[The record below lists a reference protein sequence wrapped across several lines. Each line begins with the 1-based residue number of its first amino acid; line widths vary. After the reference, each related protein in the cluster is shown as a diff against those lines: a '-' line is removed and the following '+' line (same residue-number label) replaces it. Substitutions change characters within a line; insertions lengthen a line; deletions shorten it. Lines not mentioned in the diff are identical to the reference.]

1 MDALISFALCVFVF
15 IVIFWY
21 TRPNKLR
28 SNPPP
33 GPWSPPLVGNIF
45 SVDTTNIHMT
55 FAKLSEKYGKIFRV
69 SLLGN
74 ENVVINDVDLLRKAF
89 LGEEYGEVFN
99 DKPDT
104 FLAKYILFNCD
115 IGFGGANKCTYTLR
129 KMLQKG
135 LKVFGDGVLRFEHQ
149 VIEELDRLVVK
160 INTKNGQDIDIC
172 PLLKKSIAY
181 WMSSLLTG
189 KKANPC
195 DSEIIWD
202 FVEHFVALGTAGE
215 HYLMTIL
222 PIMIY
227 LPGKPGRLYRN
238 CIEARDKILQRF
250 FYQNVNEADAFAKKA
265 DGLAAALIQMQ
276 QEQNQRAG
284 YKVVKDLRGTVL
296 DIFVAGTDN
305 NMTILV
311 NSIAILLKY
320 PECHEKLKLK

>member
-1 MDALISFALCVFVF
+1 
-15 IVIFWY
+15 
-21 TRPNKLR
+21 
-28 SNPPP
+28 
-33 GPWSPPLVGNIF
+33 
-45 SVDTTNIHMT
+45 
-55 FAKLSEKYGKIFRV
+55 
-69 SLLGN
+69 
-74 ENVVINDVDLLRKAF
+74 
-89 LGEEYGEVFN
+89 
-99 DKPDT
+99 
-104 FLAKYILFNCD
+104 
-115 IGFGGANKCTYTLR
+115 
-129 KMLQKG
+129 
-135 LKVFGDGVLRFEHQ
+135 
-149 VIEELDRLVVK
+149 
-160 INTKNGQDIDIC
+160 
-172 PLLKKSIAY
+172 
-181 WMSSLLTG
+181 MSSLLTG

>member
-55 FAKLSEKYGKIFRV
+55 FAKLLEKYGKIFRV

-89 LGEEYGEVFN
+89 LGEEYGVVFN

-129 KMLQKG
+129 QMLQKG

-160 INTKNGQDIDIC
+160 INTKMDRI
-172 PLLKKSIAY
+172 S
-181 WMSSLLTG
+181 T
-189 KKANPC
+189 
-195 DSEIIWD
+195 
-202 FVEHFVALGTAGE
+202 FVPF
-215 HYLMTIL
+215 
-222 PIMIY
+222 
-227 LPGKPGRLYRN
+227 
-238 CIEARDKILQRF
+238 
-250 FYQNVNEADAFAKKA
+250 
-265 DGLAAALIQMQ
+265 
-276 QEQNQRAG
+276 
-284 YKVVKDLRGTVL
+284 
-296 DIFVAGTDN
+296 
-305 NMTILV
+305 
-311 NSIAILLKY
+311 
-320 PECHEKLKLK
+320 